1 MENKINADRFS
12 STGRF
17 TERKS
22 YLEKNPDAKLQDD
35 CTDVVEYI
43 NGHIIQL
50 LKSGTFYVDQSFMS
64 KSLDEAET
72 NLFLKKY

>member
-1 MENKINADRFS
+1 MEISIEKFTT
-12 STGRF
+12 TGRF
-17 TERKS
+17 TPRKV
-22 YLEKNPDAKLQDD
+22 YLEKNPDAKLAAE

-43 NGHIIQL
+43 GGHIIQL
-50 LKSGTFYVDQSFMS
+50 LESGTFYVDESFMS